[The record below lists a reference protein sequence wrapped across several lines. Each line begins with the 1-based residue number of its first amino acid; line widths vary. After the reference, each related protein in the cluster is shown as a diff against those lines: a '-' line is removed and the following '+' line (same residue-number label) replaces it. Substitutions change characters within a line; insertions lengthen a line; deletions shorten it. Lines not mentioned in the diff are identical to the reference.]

1 MADCPLGEDCD
12 LTLAYMMG
20 AEKAKDTIKVLRAE
34 NTKLRAALE
43 KIANTTVSSW
53 IGDIHGDTQDE
64 WRDRLD
70 DAITIA
76 RAALGG
82 ENDCRL
88 QD

>member
-1 MADCPLGEDCD
+1 MADIVKKLMAASVGHPF
-12 LTLAYMMG
+12 
-20 AEKAKDTIKVLRAE
+20 AKIPWPHRVLHEAADDII
-34 NTKLRAALE
+34 NLCTQNAKLREALE

-82 ENDCRL
+82 E
-88 QD
+88 